1 MNSHDQIYGKG
12 LESCGKKKFFGLGEQ
27 FHTLATGSKTPSGIL
42 DCAENPNLSLQ
53 TSEGF
58 SEIKTVILCKSL
70 YPLYSHRD
78 PAGVI
83 TARATWS

>member
-1 MNSHDQIYGKG
+1 M
-12 LESCGKKKFFGLGEQ
+12 CRKKPNNFQLGEQ
-27 FHTLATGSKTPSGIL
+27 FHALTTGSKTPSGTF
-42 DCAENPNLSLQ
+42 DYAENTDLSLQ

-78 PAGVI
+78 PAAGVI

>member
-1 MNSHDQIYGKG
+1 M
-12 LESCGKKKFFGLGEQ
+12 CRKKQQLL
-27 FHTLATGSKTPSGIL
+27 TTGSKTPSGTF
-42 DCAENPNLSLQ
+42 DYAENTDLSLQ

-78 PAGVI
+78 PAARVI